1 VIFLLLNELIGSTI
15 MNKAHILAGAE
26 GAATREVLSVNI
38 MDAPDIV
45 VFLKHGDLLLTNGY
59 VLKDSPEGL
68 IDVIRGMH
76 AKGCAALA
84 IKTQRFSLRIPPAAL
99 EEADRLGFPIL
110 ELSMIESTLGDIFRE
125 SIGVL
130 LDNKNKELRY
140 ALTIHKQFAD
150 MMMRGDGLSGIVDTL
165 ASILSCPVLL
175 LDAKYEQLA
184 MTDELRLPAH
194 VSVPGQAAQAL
205 SGDTLPDSAVSLC
218 IPSIASSYRQAE
230 CYPIFT
236 YRHEGYL
243 LAFASNYPLQ
253 GPELLALEQA
263 AHVIGLELTKRH
275 AVKERS
281 RRYKNDF
288 FSDLIEGFVGTEQEA
303 MYRGA
308 KYGLRPDRRA
318 MLVVAREDAD
328 AEESGGAAGHKKST
342 GPSSRGDAVAER
354 VSAERDRHYH
364 ILKREFARLDAEFV
378 MFAKNDMFGLLLF
391 EGRGDWNEKALVQR
405 LERMAED
412 IWQGEKLSYSLG
424 IGSPFAAALD
434 LGLSYKEAVR
444 ALQGGIAMN
453 RRRFVSVYRSLDFGR
468 LLRML
473 PHEELERFYN
483 EAFKELLGKGDQEQ
497 TDILRTLRAYYENHC
512 NLIDTAKSLFVHRNT
527 VVYRLDKA
535 EKLLGRK
542 LKDAQSAFGYRI
554 AFAMEDVLKSEAFVR
569 RS

>member
-1 VIFLLLNELIGSTI
+1 MLLHELIRDTI
-15 MNKAHILAGAE
+15 MSKADILAGTHGSE
-26 GAATREVLSVNI
+26 TREVLSVNI
-38 MDAPDIV
+38 MDSPDIV
-45 VFLKHGDLLLTNGY
+45 VFLRRGDLLLTNGY
-59 VLKDSPEGL
+59 LLKDSPDRL

-76 AKGCAALA
+76 EKGCAGLA
-84 IKTQRFSLRIPPAAL
+84 IKTQRFSLVIPPAAL

-130 LDNKNKELRY
+130 LENKNQELHY

-150 MMMRGDGLSGIVDTL
+150 QMMRGDGLTGIIDKL
-165 ASILSCPVLL
+165 SSILDSPVLL
-175 LDAKYEQLA
+175 LDAKCAPLAMSEAWPPQLA
-184 MTDELRLPAH
+184 DVPEQ
-194 VSVPGQAAQAL
+194 VSLAL
-205 SGDTLPDSAVSLC
+205 SQQSLPEASTSLC
-218 IPSIASSYRQAE
+218 IPGIEDPRYRQLE
-230 CYPIFT
+230 CLSIFT
-236 YRHEGYL
+236 YREEGYL
-243 LAFASNYPLQ
+243 LAFPPAYPLQ

-308 KYGLRPDRRA
+308 KYGLKPDRSA
-318 MLVVAREDAD
+318 MLIVAREDA
-328 AEESGGAAGHKKST
+328 ETSNRTST
-342 GPSSRGDAVAER
+342 NAER

-364 ILKREFARLDAEFV
+364 ILKRGFARLEAEFV

-391 EGRGDWNEKALVQR
+391 EGQGGWDEHALVGM
-405 LERMAED
+405 LEEMVDNIHRSE
-412 IWQGEKLSYSLG
+412 GLSYSIG
-424 IGSPFAAALD
+424 MGSPFAAALD

-444 ALQGGIAMN
+444 ALQSGIGMN

-468 LLRML
+468 LLRMM
-473 PHEELERFYN
+473 PYEELERFYN

-497 TDILRTLRAYYENHC
+497 NEILRTLRAYYDNHC
-512 NLIDTAKSLFVHRNT
+512 NLIETAKALFVHRNT
-527 VVYRLDKA
+527 VVYRLEKA

-542 LKDAQSAFGYRI
+542 LKDSQNAFGYRV
-554 AFAMEDVLKSEAFVR
+554 AFAMEDVLRSDAFVR
-569 RS
+569 KS

>member
-1 VIFLLLNELIGSTI
+1 MLLNELVKSTI

-45 VFLKHGDLLLTNGY
+45 VFLKRGDLLLTNGY

-130 LDNKNKELRY
+130 LDNKNKELHY

-165 ASILSCPVLL
+165 ASILACPVLL
-175 LDAKYEQLA
+175 LDAKYEPLA
-184 MTDELRLPAH
+184 LSDALRAPAH
-194 VSVPGQAAQAL
+194 ASVPGQAARAIA
-205 SGDTLPDSAVSLC
+205 GDAMPDTAVSLC
-218 IPSIASSYRQAE
+218 IPSIVVPNYRHVE
-230 CYPIFT
+230 CFPIFT

-243 LAFASNYPLQ
+243 LAFPTRYPLQ

-303 MYRGA
+303 MHRGA
-308 KYGLRPDRRA
+308 KYGFRPDRRA
-318 MLVVAREDAD
+318 MLIVAREDAG
-328 AEESGGAAGHKKST
+328 AEAGGGGAEGMTST
-342 GPSSRGDAVAER
+342 RPSSRGDAVAER
-354 VSAERDRHYH
+354 FSAERDRHYH
-364 ILKREFARLDAEFV
+364 ILKREFAKLDAEFV

-391 EGRGDWNEKALVQR
+391 EGQGDWNDNALVQR

-444 ALQGGIAMN
+444 ALQGGIGMS
-453 RRRFVSVYRSLDFGR
+453 RKRFVSVYRSLDFGR

-473 PHEELERFYN
+473 PHEELERFHN
-483 EAFKELLGKGDQEQ
+483 EAFKELLGKGEEQ
-497 TDILRTLRAYYENHC
+497 SDMLRTLRAYYENHC

>member
-1 VIFLLLNELIGSTI
+1 MLLHELIRETI
-15 MNKAHILAGAE
+15 MSKAHILAGAQGSE
-26 GAATREVLSVNI
+26 TREVLSVNI
-38 MDAPDIV
+38 MDSPDIV
-45 VFLKHGDLLLTNGY
+45 VFLRRGDLLLTNGY
-59 VLKDSPEGL
+59 LLKDSPERL

-76 AKGCAALA
+76 EKGCAGLA
-84 IKTQRFSLRIPPAAL
+84 IKTQRFSLVIPPAAL

-130 LDNKNKELRY
+130 LENKNQELHY

-150 MMMRGDGLSGIVDTL
+150 HMMRGDGLAGILDKL
-165 ASILSCPVLL
+165 SSILGAPVLL
-175 LDAKYEQLA
+175 LDAKCAPL
-184 MTDELRLPAH
+184 
-194 VSVPGQAAQAL
+194 AL
-205 SGDTLPDSAVSLC
+205 SEALRSPELAAIPELVSLALSRQSLPDASTSLC
-218 IPSIASSYRQAE
+218 IPGIGDPRYRQLE
-230 CYPIFT
+230 CLPIFT
-236 YRHEGYL
+236 YREEGYL
-243 LAFASNYPLQ
+243 LAFPSVYPLQ

-308 KYGLRPDRRA
+308 KYGLKPDRRA
-318 MLVVAREDAD
+318 MLIVAREDA
-328 AEESGGAAGHKKST
+328 E
-342 GPSSRGDAVAER
+342 PSSRTSTNAER
-354 VSAERDRHYH
+354 VSAERDRHYP
-364 ILKREFARLDAEFV
+364 ILKRGFARLDAEFV

-391 EGRGDWNEKALVQR
+391 EGQGDWNEHAVVGK
-405 LERMAED
+405 LEAMVAD
-412 IWQGEKLSYSLG
+412 IYRSEGLSYSIG

-444 ALQGGIAMN
+444 ALQSGIGMN
-453 RRRFVSVYRSLDFGR
+453 RKRFVSVYRSLDIGR

-473 PHEELERFYN
+473 PYEELERFYH
-483 EAFKELLGKGDQEQ
+483 EAFKDLLGKGDQEQ
-497 TDILRTLRAYYENHC
+497 NDMLRTLRAYYDNHC
-512 NLIDTAKSLFVHRNT
+512 NLIETAKALFVHRNT

-542 LKDAQSAFGYRI
+542 LKDAQIAFGYRV
-554 AFAMEDVLKSEAFVR
+554 AFAMEDVLRSDAFVR